1 MTDIA
6 SDPSGG
12 SVDTDLHTS
21 DAARRRLKARYASEF
36 RFKLYGIAAVVTA
49 GLFLVLL
56 LSTIVGQALPA
67 FVSHQVTI
75 PVDLSQET
83 LDPNNEGQSVLRRA
97 NYDAVVRDGIRSL
110 YPFAESRDDQRTVS
124 SLISSGSAVR
134 VREAVLNDPEA
145 AMRQTSFTVPLDD
158 VADLYFK
165 DLISDEQRFVPTGIA
180 SPTGTEG
187 TIQILSTAN
196 DFRELLADVKEF
208 LSEEADGVERELAA
222 KERSLER
229 AILDLDSYRTRLPNA
244 PEGRAD
250 FFQSQIDILERGI
263 VSLGRD
269 IENLTEE
276 LADLRS
282 RANTAGADETL
293 SRELPSILVEING
306 GVVKA
311 SRLSATGIEGEVIIP
326 LESTADAVG
335 DEWSIREIVL
345 PERNRQLDDRS
356 LVYLDLLA
364 EQDRVERTF
373 NTVFFTSGASRE
385 AELAGIWGAVVG
397 SFFTMVVTLA
407 LAFPLG
413 VAAAIYL
420 EEFAPKNRLTQIIE
434 VNINNLAAVPSIV
447 FGLLGL
453 AVFLNVFGMPRSA
466 PVVGG
471 MVLALMTLPTI
482 IIASRAALRAVPP
495 SIREGA
501 LGVGASKLQTVLH
514 HVLPLAMPGILT
526 GTIIGMAQA
535 LGETA
540 PLLMI
545 GMVAFIVDVPST
557 PLDPSTVMP
566 VQIFMWADFPE
577 VLFRQKTSAAILV
590 LLAFLITMN
599 ALAVILRKRFERRW

>member
-1 MTDIA
+1 LPQLPT
-6 SDPSGG
+6 GG
-12 SVDTDLHTS
+12 PVDTDLHTS
-21 DAARRRLKARYASEF
+21 DGARRRLKARYASEF
-36 RFKLYGIAAVVTA
+36 RFKLCGIAAVVTA
-49 GLFLVLL
+49 ALFLVLL

-75 PVDLSQET
+75 PVDLSQDV
-83 LDPNNEGQSVLRRA
+83 LDPNNEGESALRRA
-97 NYDAVVRDGIRSL
+97 NYDAVVRNGIRSL

-124 SLISSGSAVR
+124 SLVSSGSAVG
-134 VREAVLNDPEA
+134 VREAVLNDPQTMME
-145 AMRQTSFTVPLDD
+145 QTSFTVPLDD

-165 DLISDEQRFVPTGIA
+165 DLISDERRVVPTGIA

-187 TIQILSTAN
+187 TIQVLSTAN
-196 DFRELLADVKEF
+196 DFRDLLADVKEF

-229 AILDLDSYRTRLPNA
+229 AIQDLDSYRTRLPNA

-326 LESTADAVG
+326 LESTADAAS
-335 DEWSIREIVL
+335 DDWSIREIVL

-364 EQDRVERTF
+364 DQDRVERTF

-501 LGVGASKLQTVLH
+501 LGVGASKLQTVMH